1 MLAVAA
7 IAGCKPN
14 FGEPASLVDGPRILA
29 VKADPPEVRPSMP
42 ATFTA
47 LVVSPSGTDAAPPVD
62 WSLCL
67 TPKPL
72 DENNIVSTA
81 CLGDMGIMAVA
92 MGAPTA
98 TATVPANA
106 CALFGPDPPPQ
117 MMGQPPLRPRD
128 PDVTGG
134 YYQPLRL
141 DDAGTVGFALE
152 RVTCDLAQ
160 AGADLAVQ
168 YAMTYQANTNPSL
181 LPLAALVNDAPVAL
195 DALPAGAAVDFVTGW
210 PAESVES
217 FPVFDLPSASLIT
230 HRESM
235 RVSWF
240 ATDGSFM
247 HEVTGRE
254 EDDSATWTDDV
265 WTAPATPGVVH
276 VWIVLRD
283 SRGGTD
289 FAAYDVTV
297 VAP

>member
-1 MLAVAA
+1 MRRAPLWLLAAAA

-14 FGEPASLVDGPRILA
+14 FGEPASLIDGPRILA
-29 VKADPPEVRPSMP
+29 VRAEPPEVRPAMT

-47 LVVSPSGTDAAPPVD
+47 LVVSPNGTDAAPPVD

-72 DENNIVSTA
+72 DENNVVSSA
-81 CLGDMGIMAVA
+81 CLGDMGITAVA
-92 MGAPTA
+92 MGTPSA

-117 MMGQPPLRPRD
+117 MMNQPPLRPRD

-141 DDAGTVGFALE
+141 DDGGTVGFALE
-152 RVTCDLAQ
+152 RVTCDLAL

-168 YAMTYQANTNPSL
+168 YAMTYQPNTNPML
-181 LPLAALVNDAPVAL
+181 LPLAALVNNAPVDL
-195 DALPAGAAVDFVTGW
+195 GALPAGGAVDFVTGW
-210 PAESVES
+210 PAASVES

-230 HRESM
+230 HTESM

-240 ATDGSFM
+240 ATDG
-247 HEVTGRE
+247 
-254 EDDSATWTDDV
+254 
-265 WTAPATPGVVH
+265 
-276 VWIVLRD
+276 
-283 SRGGTD
+283 
-289 FAAYDVTV
+289 
-297 VAP
+297 